1 MTSPTEDATLG
12 AFLERYPPRAYV
24 RRNPGGSDYPGA
36 ELAPVTSADG
46 LLHLAGVPTSVPKGS
61 PPTRTGDGTNGVIEQ
76 ALQKQREELGVT
88 QRQLASAADKS
99 LKTVERAEQDA
110 DQLELREIE
119 HLAFVLGLDPAK
131 LSIDER
137 AGADPELGVRLRVLE
152 TESQASLAGARLSP
166 RTVLRFSEAAS
177 IIRSQLQLQRWLK
190 KPDEAAKFKPSAD
203 YGRLPYMAGYNLAEH
218 ARERLRLGLE
228 PIDSLRGLAEERL
241 GIPIIQVKLP
251 TAIAGATVSAH
262 GQRGIV
268 LNTAGRNSNV
278 WIRRTTL
285 AHELGHILFDPE
297 EELSNVR
304 VDSYDEVARN
314 AEHGDLPRD
323 VVEQRANAFAVE
335 FLAPSEGVKS
345 LVPSPAS
352 VSATSI
358 AEVMS
363 VFGIGPAAAR
373 FHVGNAWWG
382 QAQLPAQSAIRG
394 GGQRRATGS
403 RELHAGLLPAS
414 GNTGTTSRAVRFSGS
429 RGGRFGAYHHGHGS
443 TVPCVLRGRIQ
454 QRSPLPARTEVV
466 PFSARTCES
475 FPWGRDCYGLRY
487 MRKTPQSVA
496 GMGALRA
503 AEMPME
509 RTRRVSR
516 GSMTP
521 SSQRRALLK

>member
-1 MTSPTEDATLG
+1 MNEAPTTL
-12 AFLERYPPRAYV
+12 YV
-24 RRNPGGSDYPGA
+24 RGKYQIARYEPGSAATGHRLTEHEVREAYGSDVLTEVA
-36 ELAPVTSADG
+36 ERMSAVLLARD
-46 LLHLAGVPTSVPKGS
+46 
-61 PPTRTGDGTNGVIEQ
+61 GVIEQ

-137 AGADPELGVRLRVLE
+137 AGADPALGVRLRILE
-152 TESQASLAGARLSP
+152 TENQASLAGAPLSA

-177 IIRSQLQLQRWLK
+177 IVRSQLQFQRWLG
-190 KPDEAAKFKPSAD
+190 KPEEAAKFDPSPD
-203 YGRLPYMAGYNLAEH
+203 YGHPAYRAGYALAEH

-285 AHELGHILFDPE
+285 AHELAHILFDPE

-314 AEHGDLPRD
+314 AEHGDLSPD

-335 FLAPSEGVKS
+335 FLAPTEAVKA
-345 LVPSPAS
+345 LVPSPS
-352 VSATSI
+352 EVSAASI
-358 AEVMS
+358 EAVMS
-363 VFGIGPAAAR
+363 VFGIGRAAAR
-373 FHVGNAWWG
+373 FHVGKRLVGAG
-382 QAQLPAQSAIRG
+382 PASGSVRDSRG
-394 GGQRRATGS
+394 AQRRATGS

-414 GNTGTTSRAVRFSGS
+414 GNTGATSRAVRFSGS

-443 TVPCVLRGRIQ
+443 PTPCMLRG
-454 QRSPLPARTEVV
+454 
-466 PFSARTCES
+466 
-475 FPWGRDCYGLRY
+475 
-487 MRKTPQSVA
+487 
-496 GMGALRA
+496 
-503 AEMPME
+503 
-509 RTRRVSR
+509 
-516 GSMTP
+516 
-521 SSQRRALLK
+521 

>member
-1 MTSPTEDATLG
+1 MNEAPTTL
-12 AFLERYPPRAYV
+12 YV
-24 RRNPGGSDYPGA
+24 RGKYQLAKYEPGSTATGHRLTEHEVRETYGTDVFTEIDERLSA
-36 ELAPVTSADG
+36 VLLARD
-46 LLHLAGVPTSVPKGS
+46 
-61 PPTRTGDGTNGVIEQ
+61 GVIEQ

-88 QRQLASAADKS
+88 GRQLANAANVDP
-99 LKTVERAEQDA
+99 KTVERAEQDA

-152 TESQASLAGARLSP
+152 TEGQASLAGARLSP

-251 TAIAGATVSAH
+251 TVIAGATVSAH

-285 AHELGHILFDPE
+285 AHELAHILFDPE
-297 EELSNVR
+297 DRLSSVR

-314 AEHGDLPRD
+314 AEHGDLSPD

-335 FLAPSEGVKS
+335 FLAPTAAVKA
-345 LVPSPAS
+345 LVPSPRE
-352 VSATSI
+352 VSAASI
-358 AEVMS
+358 EAVMS
-363 VFGIGPAAAR
+363 AFGIGRAAAR
-373 FHVGNAWWG
+373 FHVGNAWWRK
-382 QAQLPAQSAIRG
+382 AELPPESAIRATPTDEQQALENFTLDYFRPQATPE
-394 GGQRRATGS
+394 QRR
-403 RELHAGLLPAS
+403 
-414 GNTGTTSRAVRFSGS
+414 
-429 RGGRFGAYHHGHGS
+429 GRFAFLVAEAVDSGLITTDTAAQYLACS
-443 TVPCVLRGRIQ
+443 EAEF
-454 QRSPLPARTEVV
+454 SNALP
-466 PFSARTCES
+466 S
-475 FPWGRDCYGLRY
+475 
-487 MRKTPQSVA
+487 
-496 GMGALRA
+496 
-503 AEMPME
+503 
-509 RTRRVSR
+509 
-516 GSMTP
+516 
-521 SSQRRALLK
+521 LLELE

>member
-1 MTSPTEDATLG
+1 MNEAPTTL
-12 AFLERYPPRAYV
+12 YV
-24 RRNPGGSDYPGA
+24 RGKYQIARYEPGSAATGHRLTEHEVREAYGSDVLTEVA
-36 ELAPVTSADG
+36 ERMSAVLLARD
-46 LLHLAGVPTSVPKGS
+46 
-61 PPTRTGDGTNGVIEQ
+61 GVIEQ

-190 KPDEAAKFKPSAD
+190 KPDEAAKFRPSPD
-203 YGRLPYMAGYNLAEH
+203 YGPPAYQAGYALAER
-218 ARERLRLGLE
+218 ARRRLGLGLS
-228 PIDSLRGLAEERL
+228 PISSMRDLVESRL
-241 GIPIIQVKLP
+241 GIPVIQAALP
-251 TAIAGATVSAH
+251 AKIAGATISSD
-262 GQRGIV
+262 GRRGIV

-304 VDSYDEVARN
+304 VDSYDVVARN

-394 GGQRRATGS
+394 GASDEQQAAENFTLDYFRPQATPEQRR
-403 RELHAGLLPAS
+403 
-414 GNTGTTSRAVRFSGS
+414 
-429 RGGRFGAYHHGHGS
+429 GRFAFLVAEAVDSGLITTDTAAQHLACS
-443 TVPCVLRGRIQ
+443 EAEF
-454 QRSPLPARTEVV
+454 SNALP
-466 PFSARTCES
+466 S
-475 FPWGRDCYGLRY
+475 
-487 MRKTPQSVA
+487 
-496 GMGALRA
+496 
-503 AEMPME
+503 
-509 RTRRVSR
+509 
-516 GSMTP
+516 
-521 SSQRRALLK
+521 LLELK